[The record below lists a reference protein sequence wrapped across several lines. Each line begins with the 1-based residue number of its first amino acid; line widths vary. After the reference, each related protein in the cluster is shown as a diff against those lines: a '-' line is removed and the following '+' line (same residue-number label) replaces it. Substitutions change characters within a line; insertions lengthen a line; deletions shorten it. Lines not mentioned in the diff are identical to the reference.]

1 MKMNEIEEILV
12 KHGCDSE
19 TIAELV
25 NKLIKAL
32 NQVAE
37 DKSIIQITIA
47 LAVLLKAIAVESNE
61 NADEQLAMIM
71 ELADCYNVNI
81 HYND

>member
-1 MKMNEIEEILV
+1 MNEIEKILV

-19 TIAELV
+19 TITELV
-25 NKLIKAL
+25 NKMIKAV

-37 DKSIIQITIA
+37 DKSAFQITMA
-47 LAVLLKAIAVESNE
+47 TAVFLKAIAAETGE
-61 NADEQLAMIM
+61 NAYEQLAMIM

-81 HYND
+81 HQAN

>member
-1 MKMNEIEEILV
+1 MNAIAEILV

-25 NKLIKAL
+25 NKLIKVL

-37 DKSIIQITIA
+37 DKSTIQITIA
-47 LAVLLKAIAVESNE
+47 LAVLLKAVAAETNE

-71 ELADCYNVNI
+71 ELADYYHVNI
-81 HYND
+81 HHND